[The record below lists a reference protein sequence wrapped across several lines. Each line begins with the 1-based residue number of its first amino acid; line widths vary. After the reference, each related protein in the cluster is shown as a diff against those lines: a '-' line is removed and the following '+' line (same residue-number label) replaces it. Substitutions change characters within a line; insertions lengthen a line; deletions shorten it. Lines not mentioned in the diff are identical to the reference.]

1 MITVNL
7 NTRVGVELNEKGVM
21 SVALNQYKKGEENN
35 TLTTWMNVYIP
46 EYLRDKA
53 SEIKK
58 GTSVFVGGELRF
70 SKYEAKDGTKKT
82 NIIIFANYISKAP
95 GANGDNFFIIR
106 NARLGKDIVPSRNG
120 GAMLNVCS
128 NHFEKGEEVPSW
140 ITVFLNEETF
150 KRAEALKLKK
160 GSGIDVS
167 GNRFVVEIND
177 KGFLSA
183 TLNASTIS
191 YCASTPKKDQDSN
204 VSEKT
209 EKQDLQKEENFDDEF
224 PEFVPGEIPDFF

>member
-70 SKYEAKDGTKKT
+70 SEYKAKDGTKKT

-95 GANGDNFFIIR
+95 GANGDNFFIVR
-106 NARLGKDIVPSRNG
+106 NARLGNDIVPSKNDG
-120 GAMLNVCS
+120 VMLRICS

-140 ITVFLNEETF
+140 ITVFLNGEAAQ
-150 KRAEALKLKK
+150 RAKVLKLKT
-160 GSGIDVS
+160 GSGVDVS
-167 GNRFVVEIND
+167 GNKLVIEINNE
-177 KGFLSA
+177 GFLTA
-183 TLNASTIS
+183 TLSASTIS
-191 YCASTPKKDQDSN
+191 YCASTPKKNQDSN
-204 VSEKT
+204 VSNKT